1 MEQKINNALYT
12 SDTSNES
19 ISSRL
24 KELNDQNWNQRI
36 STELAK
42 NEGIVLSNKHLDVI
56 LYLRSYYLE
65 FGLPRF
71 ARTTAKALNRH
82 FTTQGGSKYLHSL
95 FNDGPVTQGSRLA
108 NIPVPD
114 NASEIAFGTSF

>member
-1 MEQKINNALYT
+1 MEHKINNALYT

-19 ISSRL
+19 ISIRL

-71 ARTTAKALNRH
+71 ARTTAKALNHH
-82 FTTQGGSKYLHSL
+82 FANQGGSKYLHGL

-108 NIPVPD
+108 NITVPD
-114 NASEIAFGTSF
+114 NASDIAFGTSY

>member
-1 MEQKINNALYT
+1 MNA
-12 SDTSNES
+12 DTSNES
-19 ISSRL
+19 ISTRL
-24 KELNDQNWNQRI
+24 KELNEQNWSQKV
-36 STELAK
+36 SVELAK
-42 NEGIVLSNKHLDVI
+42 NEGIDLNDRHMEVI

-71 ARTTAKALNRH
+71 ARTTAIALNRH
-82 FTTQGGSKYLHSL
+82 FAEQGGSKYLHDL

-114 NASEIAFGTSF
+114 NATDASFGTNY

>member
-1 MEQKINNALYT
+1 MEQKIINALYT
-12 SDTSNES
+12 SGTSSES
-19 ISSRL
+19 ISIRL
-24 KELNDQNWNQRI
+24 KELNDQNWSQRI

-42 NEGIVLSNKHLDVI
+42 NEGIVLSKKHLDVI
-56 LYLRSYYLE
+56 LFLRSYYLE

-82 FTTQGGSKYLHSL
+82 FATQGGSKYLHGL

-108 NIPVPD
+108 NIPIPN
-114 NASEIAFGTSF
+114 NASDTSFGTNY

>member
-19 ISSRL
+19 ISIRL

-82 FTTQGGSKYLHSL
+82 FAIQGGSKYLHSL

-114 NASEIAFGTSF
+114 SASDIAFGTSF

>member
-1 MEQKINNALYT
+1 MKQKINNALYT
-12 SDTSNES
+12 SDVSNES
-19 ISSRL
+19 ISIRL
-24 KELNDQNWNQRI
+24 KELNDQNWSQRI

-71 ARTTAKALNRH
+71 GRTTAKALNRH
-82 FTTQGGSKYLHSL
+82 FATQGGSKYLHGL

-114 NASEIAFGTSF
+114 NASDIAFGTSY

>member
-1 MEQKINNALYT
+1 MKQKINNALYT
-12 SDTSNES
+12 SDVSNES
-19 ISSRL
+19 ISIRL
-24 KELNDQNWNQRI
+24 KELNDQNRSQRI

-42 NEGIVLSNKHLDVI
+42 NEGIVLSNKHLNVI

-71 ARTTAKALNRH
+71 GRTTPKALNRH
-82 FTTQGGSKYLHSL
+82 FATQGGSKYLHSL
-95 FNDGPVTQGSRLA
+95 FNDGLVTQGSRLA

-114 NASEIAFGTSF
+114 NASDASFGTNY

>member
-1 MEQKINNALYT
+1 MTQKINNALYT
-12 SDTSNES
+12 SGTSNECVS
-19 ISSRL
+19 IRL
-24 KELNDQNWNQRI
+24 AELNDQDWNQKQ

-42 NEGIVLSNKHLDVI
+42 NEGIILNNGHWDVI

-71 ARTTAKALNRH
+71 ARTTARALNRH
-82 FTTQGGSKYLHSL
+82 FAAQGGSKYLHGL

-108 NIPVPD
+108 NLPVPD
-114 NASEIAFGTSF
+114 NAFDTSFGTNY

>member
-1 MEQKINNALYT
+1 MKQKINNALYT
-12 SDTSNES
+12 SDASNES
-19 ISSRL
+19 ISIRL
-24 KELNDQNWNQRI
+24 KELNGQNWSQRI

-65 FGLPRF
+65 FGLPRS
-71 ARTTAKALNRH
+71 ARTTAKALNLH
-82 FTTQGGSKYLHSL
+82 FATQGGSKYLHGL

-114 NASEIAFGTSF
+114 NAIDASFGTNY